1 MSFWLYFKYCDNS
14 LSVII
19 IFPLMSTK
27 TRVTPHRAMYI
38 EFKSECSGSEMQRS
52 TNVLNQMLMTLGIA
66 YTWKRLLQLFS
77 ESCETLCRKNQ
88 SDSTCDAL
96 SSANLSPGK
105 ENVRQ
110 TTDSAIDNN
119 GSVNDQSCPQNEEFV
134 GVILR
139 KKSRKYSTR
148 ITPSSPS
155 FSSPSKSI
163 KLLEARGIQ
172 PVGSGQLTILEAC
185 SIIDFMIDVTAFE
198 NDPETASVHM
208 PLVLGAIIRNLIS
221 YCKDLSVEE
230 LNSMLRLASK
240 ITAKIQAP
248 ANDPDSSGRGTSS
261 CEPASDVL
269 QEIREEA
276 ECDSIQT
283 TESERSTVTSVSTA
297 TLTPETDT
305 VSTPVGDD
313 FSLKDSLSLKQE
325 AESSPHPGFSD
336 DPASQRQGA
345 DASLVNEEEIDVSPH
360 AIVSQIKR
368 LFALFVESRLVTNAG
383 SLDRLYREI
392 FFAYDASLS
401 QSQPPE
407 SAVLTVD
414 LQMASVFTSICQLLV
429 QSSLIPKTTHDP
441 SGSQST
447 HESGTKTADS
457 LKSRGTDSL
466 AQSLTDTLKT
476 GSRLSRGYVADGDP
490 LPHWL
495 RHLLVLSTFSRTSS
509 ISVSCCSISTYLS
522 LVRILKAQLMDVSLP
537 HASLVHS
544 SPQSSPVL
552 EFRSHASGIDKQSGK
567 TGLSRTDST
576 SSHGTAVS
584 GRSRSSPIGNL
595 TLAPNAVESLITAAE
610 LEFITRESKF
620 YRTVTES
627 LWGNMSDENSSLHLE
642 TANLIQQIHN
652 MCGEESP
659 VCESVICS
667 AMASLDETISYEA
680 RKRFCTLY
688 NITRDIE
695 SHSGSLFA
703 PFPRREFDRPLF
715 FMLDSL
721 THKLDAHNAQAVDWL
736 NQCLK
741 NGDIARILEPLLF
754 ILLHPD
760 TARVSV
766 QNVNIHQPEQAIEA
780 SHRFGSGL
788 HSSSS
793 SLRLDEADSAA
804 AAAAE
809 ARIYAISSTGGNVMY
824 HVNPD
829 GKKRFAGSPIPT
841 NKVVT
846 VTSQGQVP
854 ASSSTTSFRNKWVTS
869 RFNVS
874 ECEVPPNHEHNI
886 IGGKYMPYINM
897 TMNPFDVNGSM
908 SSIAS
913 DALEVDALDAASQ
926 STVPGNQSLDFS
938 HARRLDSL
946 SRRQP
951 GNSVKAGDPAERTTP
966 TRTAFNVNFAN
977 PITAPSPSSTPSA
990 TPVPGLGLARSSEDS
1005 ESDTEVIANLIDNLV
1020 EAVAEDV
1027 DEDESDEESSSSSS
1041 SSALNTRAT
1050 ISESVSLSSWAK
1062 PVSVNQLHSH
1072 LLLYSQVYDSNRT
1085 LYALTTLWN
1094 IILTNPSK
1102 VLFSLATTNISNRL
1116 GFRSQELQSLCARHR
1131 KSLLGKGFYSSLD
1144 TESITSFR
1152 SSTFLEVIITT
1163 CLYYIR
1169 SYYPGLSHA
1178 RLTEAD
1184 ILGNQKVRI
1193 LSCEIL
1199 RLIFSELIPEIKG
1212 KPAFTSYMNDM
1223 LMRCKVQKVVL
1234 HSLVSSVYNFQ
1245 FKHSDKN
1252 EERAGSDDSFS
1263 DGVIDLNEKLSCST
1277 GFQEDMQK
1285 SLLKLLEQLMILE
1298 HKSSPNAANDRDLP
1312 THNRKGS
1319 DSKASRIRFQPLMS
1333 SLKYTPNVA
1342 IPCQAMFLSAI
1353 QTALQQTSKANL
1365 HPNWLQLVESS
1376 LPYAGRSLNRMV
1388 VCVVIQLCNNLDGL
1402 SQTIS
1407 HIRKSDSAFLPLL
1420 MSSTAPA
1427 GAFASFIMPPN
1438 HLVSVLKSLGNLCH
1452 YVLCD
1457 SSPSSGGSSPI
1468 MSPLPH
1474 PVGSTS
1480 TGSIISVNPI
1490 QTISNFLHVFS
1501 SESLMTEQSNQTR
1514 EVSPSD
1520 PIMSTRR
1527 TLLTHLPRILSSLRN
1542 VWKAVTDEAVDSE
1555 SPEARKSW
1563 EVMGSTKDVKLAVLD
1578 ILSPISLL
1586 HGSHFMGAVALA
1598 WYDLRDGKT
1607 GASALPAAPATS
1619 SVIPKC
1625 SRDQLILVDL
1635 IAAVKVLPMD
1645 LIIQHVK
1652 QVLRQPPQAAHSRKK
1667 SVALEVCLLQFF
1679 LAYIRL
1685 HATNDRSH
1693 QLLECWRSLMS
1704 LIKDGLSSSSCQP
1717 LAQFHLLAIL
1727 HEFVQSAPL
1736 IDDRK
1741 DRKDQKDQKEL
1752 QDVAQ
1757 RLVDACTAVAGA
1769 RLAQTRWLRRNL
1781 EVKPGPQQD
1790 SNNDDDT
1797 DGELSDST
1805 PYKLQSSVS
1814 VDGEGGENVF
1824 LAKFSVQ
1831 ALNALAEVR
1840 VRGCPSCQLIFLFT
1854 T

>member
-1 MSFWLYFKYCDNS
+1 
-14 LSVII
+14 
-19 IFPLMSTK
+19 
-27 TRVTPHRAMYI
+27 MYI
-38 EFKSECSGSEMQRS
+38 EFKNEGNGSEMQRS

-77 ESCETLCRKNQ
+77 ESCESLYRKNK
-88 SDSTCDAL
+88 SDTTCDAL
-96 SSANLSPGK
+96 SANTCSGK
-105 ENVRQ
+105 EGDGQ
-110 TTDSAIDNN
+110 TLEATISNN
-119 GSVNDQSCPQNEEFV
+119 ISGNDQTCQNEEFV

-148 ITPSSPS
+148 ATPSSPS
-155 FSSPSKSI
+155 FSSPSRAFKSS
-163 KLLEARGIQ
+163 ENPDARGIQ

-198 NDPETASVHM
+198 NDPETASVHL
-208 PLVLGAIIRNLIS
+208 PLVLTAIIRNLIS
-221 YCKDLSVEE
+221 YCRDLSVEE
-230 LNSMLRLASK
+230 LNSMLRLSSK

-261 CEPASDVL
+261 CEPASDAL

-276 ECDSIQT
+276 ECESIQT
-283 TESERSTVTSVSTA
+283 TESERSTVTSVSAA
-297 TLTPETDT
+297 TLTPEADA

-313 FSLKDSLSLKQE
+313 VSLKDALSLKQE
-325 AESSPHPGFSD
+325 AESCPHPGPCDHPSHQGQGSD
-336 DPASQRQGA
+336 GKAVS
-345 DASLVNEEEIDVSPH
+345 EEEIDVSPH
-360 AIVSQIKR
+360 AIVSLIKR
-368 LFALFVESRLVTNAG
+368 LFALFVESRLVTNAS
-383 SLDRLYREI
+383 SLERLYREI
-392 FFAYDASLS
+392 FFTCDPSLS
-401 QSQPPE
+401 QWQLPE
-407 SAVLTVD
+407 PAVLLVD
-414 LQMASVFTSICQLLV
+414 MQMTSVFISICQLLV
-429 QSSLIPKTTHDP
+429 QSSLIPKTTHDA
-441 SGSQST
+441 SGSQSSN
-447 HESGTKTADS
+447 ESGTKTADS
-457 LKSRGTDSL
+457 LKNRGTDLL
-466 AQSLTDTLKT
+466 AQSLTDTLKS
-476 GSRLSRGYVADGDP
+476 GSRTGRNRGYAADVDP

-495 RHLLVLSTFSRTSS
+495 RHLLVLCTFSRTSS

-522 LVRILKAQLMDVSLP
+522 LVRILKAQLMDVALP
-537 HASLVHS
+537 HASLVRS
-544 SPQSSPVL
+544 SPQCSPVL
-552 EFRSHASGIDKQSGK
+552 EFRTHAPGMDKQSGR
-567 TGLSRTDST
+567 TGLSRTDSM
-576 SSHGTAVS
+576 SSQGTGVS
-584 GRSRSSPIGNL
+584 GKSRSSPTGNL
-595 TLAPNAVESLITAAE
+595 TLAPNAVESLITATD

-627 LWGNMSDENSSLHLE
+627 LWGNMSDDNSSLHLE

-667 AMASLDETISYEA
+667 AMASMDETVSYEA

-688 NITRDIE
+688 NITRDME
-695 SHSGSLFA
+695 SHSGSLYA

-766 QNVNIHQPEQAIEA
+766 QNVNIHQPEQAIDSA
-780 SHRFGSGL
+780 QRFGNGL
-788 HSSSS
+788 QTSSSS
-793 SLRLDEADSAA
+793 VRLDEADCAA

-829 GKKRFAGSPIPT
+829 GKKRFTGSPIPT

-874 ECEVPPNHEHNI
+874 ECEVPPSHEHNI

-908 SSIAS
+908 SSLAS
-913 DALEVDALDAASQ
+913 DALEVDALDATSQ
-926 STVPGNQSLDFS
+926 SGFSGNQPVDLS
-938 HARRLDSL
+938 HVRRMDSL
-946 SRRQP
+946 SRKQP
-951 GNSVKAGDPAERTTP
+951 GNSMKADRLADPLERTTP
-966 TRTAFNVNFAN
+966 TRSSFNVNFAN

-990 TPVPGLGLARSSEDS
+990 TPVPGQRLTHRSDDS

-1020 EAVAEDV
+1020 EAVAEEV
-1027 DEDESDEESSSSSS
+1027 DDEESDEDSSSSSS

-1169 SYYPGLSHA
+1169 SYYPGLSHT
-1178 RLTEAD
+1178 RLTESD

-1252 EERAGSDDSFS
+1252 EEKVGTDDSFS
-1263 DGVIDLNEKLSCST
+1263 DGVIDLNEKLVCAT

-1298 HKSSPNAANDRDLP
+1298 HKSSPNSGNDRDVP

-1333 SLKYTPNVA
+1333 SLKYTPNVS

-1407 HIRKSDSAFLPLL
+1407 QIRMSDPAFLPLL
-1420 MSSTAPA
+1420 MSSTSPIS
-1427 GAFASFIMPPN
+1427 AFAPFVMPPN
-1438 HLVSVLKSLGNLCH
+1438 YLVSVLKSLANLCH

-1457 SSPSSGGSSPI
+1457 SSPSSGASSPT
-1468 MSPLPH
+1468 MSPQPH
-1474 PVGSTS
+1474 AAATS
-1480 TGSIISVNPI
+1480 SSGSIISVNPI

-1501 SESLMTEQSNQTR
+1501 SESLMNEQSNQSR
-1514 EVSPSD
+1514 EVSASD

-1542 VWKAVTDEAVDSE
+1542 IWKAVTDELADTG
-1555 SPEARKSW
+1555 SPERRKSW

-1578 ILSPISLL
+1578 LLSPISLL

-1607 GASALPAAPATS
+1607 GSVLPVIVSSTS

-1652 QVLRQPPQAAHSRKK
+1652 QVLKQPPQATHSRKK
-1667 SVALEVCLLQFF
+1667 RIALEVCLLQFF

-1693 QLLECWRSLMS
+1693 QLLECWRSLVS

-1727 HEFVQSAPL
+1727 HEFVQSAPV

-1814 VDGEGGENVF
+1814 VDGDGGENVF

-1831 ALNALAEVR
+1831 ALNALAEV
-1840 VRGCPSCQLIFLFT
+1840 CMQITDSDDN
-1854 T
+1854 